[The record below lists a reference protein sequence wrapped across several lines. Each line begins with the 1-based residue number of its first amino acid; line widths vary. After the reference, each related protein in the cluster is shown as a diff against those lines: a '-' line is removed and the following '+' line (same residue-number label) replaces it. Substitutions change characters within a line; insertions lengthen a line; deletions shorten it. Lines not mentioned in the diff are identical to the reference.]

1 MRTTVT
7 GRYRR
12 PWPRPGSGEGEDEL
26 DQLLV
31 DLEALR
37 ADVVA
42 STRSCDPLT
51 DPANISGATN
61 LDHYLAL
68 RSSDLRPLQT
78 VLSSF
83 GLSSLGRSES
93 RVLSTLDAVLRAVRA
108 LSAVHDRKQ
117 VAVDTPLAVS
127 ELAASEPAASVQSER
142 DAEWDGEGTELLE
155 LNTAALLGPRPST
168 RRTRI
173 MVTMPTE
180 AADTPAFVASLVD
193 RGMDVA
199 RINCAHDDAETWM
212 SIARHVREA
221 AFRSDRVVRVL
232 VDLAGPKLRTG
243 PIASLPPVVRAR
255 PVRNSLGR
263 VVAAGRVTLVP
274 SGGAVGEDCV
284 PLDRSFLARL
294 NVDDLIELHDAREA
308 HRHLVVESTSGS
320 EVHALVMQTTYFTN
334 GVELRVGKHQ
344 VGNVEGL
351 PPQPGFVTLHVGD
364 VITLGNEEEPTSL
377 EGPVHL
383 GCTLPEA
390 IGALAPGHW
399 VFFDDGKFAAEVLHV
414 GGPRATLRITD
425 APADG
430 GRLRA
435 EKGINLPDTVVPVSA
450 LTDKDVADLAEL
462 SSFADAVSMSFVRTA
477 DEVEALHQALD
488 AIGGDHLGVVLK
500 IETGDGFRNLPA
512 LLRVAMRRPA
522 TGVMIARGDLAVEAG
537 YERLAELQEEI
548 LWLCEAAHLPVIWA
562 TQVLDTLART
572 GTPSRSEV
580 TDAGASERA
589 ECVMLNKGP
598 FILDAV
604 SVLDDI
610 LRRMESHQDKK
621 RPLLRQLR
629 SWT

>member
-1 MRTTVT
+1 MSWHP
-7 GRYRR
+7 RR
-12 PWPRPGSGEGEDEL
+12 D
-26 DQLLV
+26 
-31 DLEALR
+31 
-37 ADVVA
+37 
-42 STRSCDPLT
+42 CDPLI
-51 DPANISGATN
+51 DPAHVLGVSN

-78 VLSSF
+78 VLTSF

-93 RVLSTLDAVLRAVRA
+93 RVLSTIEAVLRAVRA
-108 LSAVHDRKQ
+108 LSGMPECLPTIGERSAMMPGADDRESGGP
-117 VAVDTPLAVS
+117 DPL
-127 ELAASEPAASVQSER
+127 ER
-142 DAEWDGEGTELLE
+142 NA
-155 LNTAALLGPRPST
+155 AALLGPQPSM
-168 RRTRI
+168 RQTRI
-173 MVTMPTE
+173 MVTMPAD
-180 AADTPAFVASLVD
+180 AADDPAFVRALVE

-199 RINCAHDDAETWM
+199 RINCAHDDVETWRA
-212 SIARHVREA
+212 IARHVREA
-221 AFRSDRVVRVL
+221 AVGSGRVVRVL

-243 PIASLPPVVRAR
+243 PMASLPPVVRVR
-255 PVRNSLGR
+255 PMRNSLGK

-274 SGGAVGEDCV
+274 SGEAFRENCV
-284 PLDRSFLARL
+284 PVQDAFLAKL
-294 NVDDLIELHDAREA
+294 NVDDVIEMRDARDA
-308 HRHLVVESTSGS
+308 RRHLVVEAISASQ
-320 EVHALVMQTTYFTN
+320 VHVLVSQTTYFTN
-334 GVELRVGKHQ
+334 GVELRAGKHAR
-344 VGNVEGL
+344 GTVEGL
-351 PPQPGFVTLHVGD
+351 PPKPGFVTLQVGD
-364 VITLGNEEEPTSL
+364 VITLGNEEKPTSL

-390 IGALAPGHW
+390 VGALAPGHR

-414 GGPRATLRITD
+414 GGRRATLRITD
-425 APADG
+425 APTTG

-450 LTDKDVADLAEL
+450 LTDKDIADLAEL

-477 DEVEALHQALD
+477 DEVDALHHALD

-500 IETGDGFRNLPA
+500 IETGDAFRNLPE

-580 TDAGASERA
+580 TDAAASERA

-604 SVLDDI
+604 SALDDI
-610 LRRMESHQDKK
+610 LRRMEGHQDKK